1 MPRAAPSFVERNTMH
16 AVVHDATSG
25 YGAGLDAFT
34 PGRADITKSKLIL
47 TKALFITIA
56 TLSIANRPKGFFPS

>member
-1 MPRAAPSFVERNTMH
+1 MH

-34 PGRADITKSKLIL
+34 PGRADITKSKLIH